1 MACHHSISELKLLF
15 NKGVYVC
22 SVLQLTAME
31 WDIAGYKGNHCLV
44 PLSGDFNGS
53 LDQLHCPQVTSS
65 YAHCSDGC
73 CKGGDM

>member
-1 MACHHSISELKLLF
+1 MLTFLIKLFF

-22 SVLQLTAME
+22 SILQLTAMQQ
-31 WDIAGYKGNHCLV
+31 DIACYKENHCLV
-44 PLSGDFNGS
+44 SFPGDLNGS
-53 LDQLHCPQVTSS
+53 LGQLHCPQFISS